1 MEIKQHP
8 GTTKESK
15 RKSERGRGELL
26 TQREMGTQGS
36 KMYSCSK
43 SGSKREDQRSP
54 CTKKKISNNPT
65 LLLVSRKKK
74 SPELAKGAPSPGVE
88 TDETKPRDTTERI
101 T

>member
-1 MEIKQHP
+1 M
-8 GTTKESK
+8 
-15 RKSERGRGELL
+15 

-74 SPELAKGAPSPGVE
+74 KSPELAKGAPSPGVE
-88 TDETKPRDTTERI
+88 TDEIKPRKTTERI